1 MKVTKIRWMRIEGL
15 DEHGFGGQ
23 PRVSGVLIVRV
34 DTDEGIYGLGEVQD
48 FLGVRD
54 AIDNIREV
62 LIGADPLAVQ
72 PFVTAML
79 YGRMPHSKM
88 SIDHSMSP
96 TATAVGPVVWAVSGV
111 EMALCD
117 LAGKAFNT
125 PVYNLLGGKYRDRI
139 LIYADRS
146 CPVNIADLDQ
156 WRELARAARDDGFR
170 VIKFDI
176 DVTAFDYT
184 DDEWNRAIPLRQLNK
199 IVERL
204 TAVRAAVGWDVEL
217 TVDGHMH
224 YDVRDSIRLANALAD
239 LKLMWLEDPTPII
252 NPDALAR
259 VRDKSPIAICA
270 GEMFITEQFRLF
282 IDRGALDIVHPDVL
296 FSGGLHETKKIAD
309 YADQHYIPLA
319 LHNNGGAL
327 ATIAA
332 AHVAASSRNF
342 LGLECHF
349 LGSKF
354 LEDFI
359 DRGAPL
365 FDNGHVCLTDSPGLG
380 LELNIAVCKK
390 HMVAGE
396 LLV

>member
-23 PRVSGVLIVRV
+23 SRSTGVLIVRV
-34 DTDEGIYGLGEVQD
+34 DTDEGLYGLGEVQD

-54 AIDNIREV
+54 AIDNIREI
-62 LIGADPLAVQ
+62 LTGADPLAIQ

-79 YGRMPHSKM
+79 YGRMPHNNFP
-88 SIDHSMSP
+88 IRHTMSP
-96 TATAVGPVVWAVSGV
+96 TATAVGPIVWAVSGV

-117 LAGKAFNT
+117 LAGKTFNT
-125 PVYNLLGGKYRDRI
+125 PVYNLLGGKYRERI

-146 CPVNIADLDQ
+146 CPHDIANLEE
-156 WRELARAARDDGFR
+156 WRELACAARDDGFR
-170 VIKFDI
+170 VIKFDL
-176 DVTAFDYT
+176 DVTAFDHT
-184 DDEWNRAIPLRQLNK
+184 EDEWNRAIPLRQLNK
-199 IVERL
+199 IVQRL
-204 TAVRAAVGWDVEL
+204 TSVREAVGWDVEL

-224 YDVRDSIRLANALAD
+224 YDVRDSIRLANALVD
-239 LKLMWLEDPTPII
+239 LKLMWLEDPTPIV

-332 AHVAASSRNF
+332 AHVAAASRNF

-359 DRGAPL
+359 DRGIPL
-365 FDNGHVCLTDSPGLG
+365 FDNGHVRLTNKPGLG
-380 LELNIAVCKK
+380 LELNVDVCKK

>member
-1 MKVTKIRWMRIEGL
+1 MKVTRIRWMRIEGL

-23 PRVSGVLIVRV
+23 PRVSGVIVVRV
-34 DTDEGIYGLGEVQD
+34 DTDEGIYGLGEMQD

-54 AIDNIREV
+54 ALDNIRRV

-79 YGRMPHSKM
+79 YGRMPHDKM
-88 SIDHSMSP
+88 SIEHSMSP

-117 LAGKAFNT
+117 LAGKAYNT
-125 PVYNLLGGKYRDRI
+125 PVYNLLGGKYRNRV

-146 CPVNIADLDQ
+146 CPYDIADLDQ
-156 WRELARAARDDGFR
+156 WRELACNARDDGFR

-184 DDEWNRAIPLRQLNK
+184 DDVWNRAIPLRQLNK

-204 TAVRAAVGWDVEL
+204 TAVRDAVGWDVEL

-224 YDVRDSIRLANALAD
+224 YDVRDSIRLANALGD
-239 LKLMWLEDPTPII
+239 LKLMWLEDPTPIV

-259 VRDKSPIAICA
+259 VREKSPIAICA

-327 ATIAA
+327 ATVAA

-354 LEDFI
+354 LEEFI
-359 DRGAPL
+359 DRGTPL
-365 FDNGHVCLTDSPGLG
+365 FEDGHVCLSDRPGLG
-380 LELNIAVCKK
+380 LELNIDVCKK
-390 HMVAGE
+390 HIVAGE